1 MASPSHRSSASVSIN
16 HLAAPPKQQPQQ
28 RRMSLPPPPGPLDLP
43 EPVYGHKRPPSPLRN
58 GFAIDPTTGEISD
71 TSSTHP
77 SEASSTSRP
86 WAERPTSPSPSVTQF
101 AANFA
106 QRVGSLVS
114 NMSTRSP
121 GLPTD
126 EELEAEA
133 ERERERSRREAERIL
148 AREAAVD
155 KRTVEERVMAM
166 LQNNPDS
173 PGSLPPPPPR
183 SQTMPGT
190 PPSPSASQKEAS
202 WWSVAKQKLT
212 PTKEPLTPAQ
222 QIIQETKARD
232 KEIEKEKKKMDKIDK
247 RQRSKEWPASP
258 DGKFEDPAFIKLG
271 LSAPPARP
279 VSAAPSS
286 PSPRPAGMVSIPP
299 SLAASPLRG
308 ADSEKEGMSP
318 SRAPPPLYAQF
329 NGQGA
334 LDVPGTLLTITK
346 RFEKL
351 EKWTVSHVRALEER
365 MDDVERWLVEKEREK
380 EDPQAPNGAAGIP
393 DSALS
398 ELREEM
404 AELQGRIGELG
415 REMAKMVTAPGNL
428 ASGPSRNA
436 AAIGRAP
443 STSSSIAV
451 QSISRNVTSP
461 PRSTPPRA
469 HGATSPPVTTPVP
482 SNRTSRTR
490 LPYPTGDYASPPDS
504 SAFGQGP
511 FSPTSSPPASLTSAS
526 KTRHMSL
533 SGLPTEGDTFSAS
546 VSPSGLPNNK
556 SSNEASSPA
565 SLPAPNPPGWRP
577 SSASPTPRKRYTAAL
592 GEPIMKSRDRDRS
605 PIDDSPRPT
614 TPHSRSQSRD
624 LGTAFFSTSPAS
636 MSSPLDDA
644 LGSTSAD
651 DSDEVGEETIGKTAG
666 RQLGSL
672 ALSTDASPSP
682 LPNGGL
688 HRTPAAAGTGPG
700 GRRARPQS
708 MYAPIASHA
717 ISAPSPI
724 TPLNVRLRSRSTDR
738 FALGVGLGISDGAT
752 GAPIPPVTPTSG
764 KFVDPLVVRRQ
775 TKEALLK
782 DGHQA
787 PAALVGKK
795 KVPVGELVAFFDQEK
810 A

>member
-1 MASPSHRSSASVSIN
+1 MASPSHRSSASVSTN
-16 HLAAPPKQQPQQ
+16 HLAAPAKQQ
-28 RRMSLPPPPGPLDLP
+28 RRMSLPPPPSPLDLP

-58 GFAIDPTTGEISD
+58 GFAIDPATGEISD
-71 TSSTHP
+71 TSSAHP
-77 SEASSTSRP
+77 SEESSNSRQ
-86 WAERPTSPSPSVTQF
+86 WGQRPESPSPSVGQF

-106 QRVGSLVS
+106 QRVNSLMS
-114 NMSTRSP
+114 NMSARSP

-148 AREAAVD
+148 AKEAEER
-155 KRTVEERVMAM
+155 RTVEERVMAM
-166 LQNNPDS
+166 LQANPGAQG
-173 PGSLPPPPPR
+173 PLPPPPTR
-183 SQTMPGT
+183 SQTMPAT

-202 WWSVAKQKLT
+202 WWSLAKQKLT

-232 KEIEKEKKKMDKIDK
+232 KEMEKEKKKMEKIEK
-247 RQRSKEWPASP
+247 KQKSKEWPASP

-271 LSAPPARP
+271 L
-279 VSAAPSS
+279 AAPSARPIPAAPS
-286 PSPRPAGMVSIPP
+286 TPSPQPARSTPP

-308 ADSEKEGMSP
+308 TGSEMDGASP
-318 SRAPPPLYAQF
+318 SRAVQPIYAQF
-329 NGQGA
+329 NAQGA

-380 EDPQAPNGAAGIP
+380 EDTHAPNGNGNAP

-398 ELREEM
+398 EIREEM

-428 ASGPSRNA
+428 ASGPSRSPV
-436 AAIGRAP
+436 AIGRAP

-451 QSISRNVTSP
+451 QSISRNLTSP

-469 HGATSPPVTTPVP
+469 HGATSPPITTPVP
-482 SNRTSRTR
+482 SNNRSSRTR

-504 SAFGQGP
+504 SALGQGP
-511 FSPTSSPPASLTSAS
+511 FSPTSSPPASLTSATR
-526 KTRHMSL
+526 TRHMSIA
-533 SGLPTEGDTFSAS
+533 GLPGQEGDSFSANA
-546 VSPSGLPNNK
+546 SPSGLPSSK
-556 SSNEASSPA
+556 SPNDTASPG
-565 SLPAPNPPGWRP
+565 SLPAPNPPAWRP

-592 GEPIMKSRDRDRS
+592 GEPIMKPRGRDRS
-605 PIDDSPRPT
+605 PQESSGPRPT
-614 TPHSRSQSRD
+614 HSRSHSRD
-624 LGTAFFSTSPAS
+624 LSREIGTAFFSTSPAS

-644 LGSTSAD
+644 HGGD
-651 DSDEVGEETIGKTAG
+651 DSDGASAGAGEETIGKTAG
-666 RQLGSL
+666 RQLAPPS
-672 ALSTDASPSP
+672 DAFSPSSSPSP
-682 LPNGGL
+682 SPNASG
-688 HRTPAAAGTGPG
+688 A

-708 MYAPIASHA
+708 MYAPIASQA

-724 TPLNVRLRSRSTDR
+724 TPLRLRSRSTDR
-738 FALGVGLGISDGAT
+738 FGLGLSDAGT
-752 GAPIPPVTPTSG
+752 GAPIPPATPTSSASG

-775 TKEALLK
+775 TKEALMK
-782 DGHQA
+782 DA
-787 PAALVGKK
+787 PVPPAALVGKK
-795 KVPVGELVAFFDQEK
+795 KVPVGQLVAFFDQEK